1 MSDNIDLALLQVF
14 YDAKNLKGL
23 LIAIDKDPIIAL
35 FSIPYLSLFCAES
48 PKVFAKHRVKLP
60 SSFKSMYNEKNIRLK
75 LKLFEDKYQKSENIV
90 KKCDYVQDFIFR
102 NKLLL
107 KFLAYFN
114 IHYNIGIFILDNKII
129 GNTQYAYYIFQDSQL
144 LKLTNDELLNTEFQ
158 TIPEELKN
166 YGARCGELVNII
178 SNIGDK
184 LNVNI
189 KCSSNPL
196 SIKIKYKD
204 LNTNKL
210 FFKNT
215 SVKYINLY
223 ILHIMC
229 NLNFV
234 YYIIKKYDRN
244 DYGLFMRIYY
254 ITYYYSITKMNNL
267 ENYMNSNNIFINKL
281 NSVFKLLSSIDSYM
295 NSDFRSCMMHYE
307 FSNPKKK
314 KNLIK
319 NGIIDPNKLLFGLV
333 ESSFDGITYDKLKNE
348 ILKCIYVLSNKL
360 EEYLN
365 IDISNSN
372 DF

>member
-1 MSDNIDLALLQVF
+1 MNKNIDFALLQVF

-48 PKVFAKHRVKLP
+48 PMVFAKHRVKLP

-144 LKLTNDELLNTEFQ
+144 LKLTNEELLNTEFQ

-178 SNIGDK
+178 SSIGDK

-189 KCSSNPL
+189 NYSSDPL

-204 LNTNKL
+204 LNTNRL
-210 FFKNT
+210 FKNT

-254 ITYYYSITKMNNL
+254 ITYYYSITKIKNL
-267 ENYMNSNNIFINKL
+267 KNYMNSNNISIKNL
-281 NSVFKLLSSIDSYM
+281 NSVFKSLSSIESYM
-295 NSDFRSCMMHYE
+295 DSSFRSCMMHYE
-307 FSNPKKK
+307 FYNPK
-314 KNLIK
+314 NNNELIK
-319 NGIIDPNKLLFGLV
+319 EELIDPNKLLFGLV
-333 ESSFDGITYDKLKNE
+333 ESRFNGITYNELKKE
-348 ILKCIYVLSNKL
+348 LLSCIYTLSNKL

-365 IDISNSN
+365 IDITNAN